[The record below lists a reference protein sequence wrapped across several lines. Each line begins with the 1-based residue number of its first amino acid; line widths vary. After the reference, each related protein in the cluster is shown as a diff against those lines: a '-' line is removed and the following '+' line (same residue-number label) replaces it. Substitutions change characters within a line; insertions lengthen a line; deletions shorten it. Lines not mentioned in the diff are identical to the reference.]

1 MIWGTVLGGVVDL
14 AKGWVQG
21 KAEEQKVKQ
30 EVKLEKLKTDAD
42 WEARMAD
49 ATATSWKDEYLIILL
64 TLPLWLIGWA
74 IAMDDPSMLDR
85 VHQGFKALQELPE
98 FYQYLLYTG
107 VLASFGVK
115 GADALM
121 KMRK

>member
-1 MIWGTVLGGVVDL
+1 MIWGTVLSGVVDL

-49 ATATSWKDEYLIILL
+49 ATANSWKDEYLIILL
-64 TLPLWLIGWA
+64 TLPLWFIGYGV
-74 IAMDDPSMLDR
+74 IMDDTAIIDR
-85 VHQGFKALQELPE
+85 VHAGFTALQQLPE

-107 VLASFGVK
+107 VLASFGIK
-115 GADALM
+115 GADTLM

>member
-1 MIWGTVLGGVVDL
+1 MLQMLLGPALELGKDFL
-14 AKGWVQG
+14 KG
-21 KAEEQKVKQ
+21 KAEEKKAIQQRKINAIQ
-30 EVKLEKLKTDAD
+30 NDAN
-42 WEARMAD
+42 WEATMAD
-49 ATATSWKDEYLIILL
+49 ATKSSWKDEYLIILL

-74 IAMDDPSMLDR
+74 IAMDDPSMLER
-85 VHQGFKALQELPE
+85 VDQGFKALQELPE

-115 GADALM
+115 GADVLM